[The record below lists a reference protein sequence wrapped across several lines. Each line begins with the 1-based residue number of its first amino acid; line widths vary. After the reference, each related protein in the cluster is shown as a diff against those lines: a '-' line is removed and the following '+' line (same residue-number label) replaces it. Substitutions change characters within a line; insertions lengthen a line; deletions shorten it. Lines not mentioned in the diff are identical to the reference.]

1 MALNRKT
8 SPTGVDKLIDKWQKL
23 LYDGLTSKGWLD
35 YESYPRGYPN
45 VDSKDG
51 NKVKAEHFTTSTDY
65 KGVLMDD
72 GYAATS
78 FFLVSGTDG
87 SGVGLTQSTIS
98 VIFQTDL
105 KKLYT
110 TSLGRFD
117 EELIN
122 DIKAINKKLDGRFQ
136 EGAISRTID
145 EVYTEFDTDLIK
157 KGAHNHEPYNV
168 VRFDMTVTYQHSC
181 ADEYARGDCTVK
193 VSVSTTAETSIGAN
207 NGTATANVT
216 GDQGNLTYLW
226 TTTDGTIPSG
236 EEIKQTA
243 TGLSPASYSVLVT
256 DDNAISCTASASGTV
271 QEGQPLPTCNI
282 SIDSVTVTPPSLTGG
297 SDGSAFMVVTGNSG
311 SIGSE
316 WDDGTSKYTT
326 NPATGLSSGAIS
338 ACALDQSVLGCAD
351 SALVIIPRAYAFTF
365 QSKVSVSASYS
376 LTYTGSNT
384 ITWNDGIGNV
394 LTGDSVTFPWT
405 TTDEKS
411 ITVSVDDP
419 ENITN
424 LSSVDFDGGKLSG
437 TIYMRNLVNLGG
449 YLGLESNPLVTEFL
463 PPIGGGSFTHI
474 FLQNND
480 LSGVLD
486 WSGLNMAGKCH
497 IASNTS
503 VTGWTLPTSNTNT
516 FDYLVGNG
524 CDLGYVDVSGL
535 TNVWK
540 KNNHFQWWHNNN
552 MTSTEVNQMLQDAWD
567 LVSGETSGGDYTG
580 RTFKID
586 GTNAAPDSSSGGIDG
601 TQRVIDLA
609 TMAVIVTHS

>member
-271 QEGQPLPTCNI
+271 QEGQPLPTCNLVI
-282 SIDSVTVTPPSLTGG
+282 EDIVATGTTEAASDGTATVTVSGLVGSAVYNWEDGQTTSTAIGLPVGFTSVAVGDSGVGISCTRTQTIRIPNSNGNYIFFDKVNDWADLTQLIFAGDWTFQAEFQANDFGIGRVIFSGTNNWGVRIESSTTVLVVVENVQRLFTVPTMTAGVFYRLHITNDDTSGDLRLYINGVESTTGALSGG
-297 SDGSAFMVVTGNSG
+297 SMRIDR
-311 SIGSE
+311 IG
-316 WDDGTSKYTT
+316 
-326 NPATGLSSGAIS
+326 ALSSGSRPWGGGMDNIGLEPIVA
-338 ACALDQSVLGCAD
+338 
-351 SALVIIPRAYAFTF
+351 
-365 QSKVSVSASYS
+365 SASQIS
-376 LTYTGSNT
+376 SANLNPANFIT
-384 ITWNDGIGNV
+384 IMGGASIFYNANQ
-394 LTGDSVTFPWT
+394 TGDATQLLDTSGN
-405 TTDEKS
+405 
-411 ITVSVDDP
+411 
-419 ENITN
+419 NIHAT
-424 LSSVDFDGGKLSG
+424 LSG
-437 TIYMRNLVNLGG
+437 Y
-449 YLGLESNPLVTEFL
+449 
-463 PPIGGGSFTHI
+463 
-474 FLQNND
+474 
-480 LSGVLD
+480 
-486 WSGLNMAGKCH
+486 
-497 IASNTS
+497 
-503 VTGWTLPTSNTNT
+503 VTGAPR
-516 FDYLVGNG
+516 F
-524 CDLGYVDVSGL
+524 
-535 TNVWK
+535 
-540 KNNHFQWWHNNN
+540 
-552 MTSTEVNQMLQDAWD
+552 
-567 LVSGETSGGDYTG
+567 ETRDE
-580 RTFKID
+580 
-586 GTNAAPDSSSGGIDG
+586 
-601 TQRVIDLA
+601 L
-609 TMAVIVTHS
+609 